1 MLKKASQYA
10 DRGVMADSTLDD
22 EVFLR
27 GLIGLVEAQAAQL
40 DSLRGALSTLEG
52 RVALRAEVDR
62 LLAHELR
69 NPLTVVIGVLQTL
82 LDDEV
87 DPAMRHEL
95 VVRALA
101 QASQLSDVL
110 DNMLTPADVES
121 GPLFARTRIRS
132 VSLVQLLDQAANAV
146 PHLRTMSRLSV
157 EADRQ
162 LQISTAPSRF
172 IAIVVNLLENAAKYG
187 AGGKVTLRSHIDDT
201 GLVVEVLDEG
211 PGLDGVPPEVLFQA
225 FSRGRHP
232 GEAPGHGIGLYM
244 VRMLA
249 RSLGGEVTIAD
260 RPEGGA
266 IVSVTL
272 PQRRDEDAASV
283 PHKRSKDIRL

>member
-1 MLKKASQYA
+1 
-10 DRGVMADSTLDD
+10 MADSTLDD

-27 GLIGLVEAQAAQL
+27 GLVGLVEAQAAQL

-69 NPLTVVIGVLQTL
+69 SPLAVVIGGLQTL
-82 LDDEV
+82 LDDEL

-95 VVRALA
+95 AVRALA
-101 QASQLSDVL
+101 QATQLGDML
-110 DNMLTPADVES
+110 DDMLAPADVES
-121 GPLFARTRIRS
+121 GPLFARTRVRS

-146 PHLRTMSRLSV
+146 PHLRTLGRLAV
-157 EADRQ
+157 ETDRHV
-162 LQISTAPSRF
+162 QISTAPSRF
-172 IAIVVNLLENAAKYG
+172 VAIVVNLLENAAKYG
-187 AGGKVTLRSHIDDT
+187 AGGRVTLRARVEDT
-201 GLVVEVLDEG
+201 GVVVEVLDEG

-249 RSLGGEVTIAD
+249 RSLGGDVTIDD
-260 RPEGGA
+260 RPEGGT
-266 IVSVTL
+266 VVQVTL
-272 PQRRDEDAASV
+272 PQRRDEDAAV
-283 PHKRSKDIRL
+283 AARQRSKDICR